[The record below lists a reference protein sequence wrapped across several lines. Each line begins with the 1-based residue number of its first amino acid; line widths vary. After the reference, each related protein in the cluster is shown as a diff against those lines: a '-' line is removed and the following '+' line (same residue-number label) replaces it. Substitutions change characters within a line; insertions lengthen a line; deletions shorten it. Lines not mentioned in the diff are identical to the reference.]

1 LKLLEILNNIFSNDI
16 LYSDMKKYNVIL
28 LLIDGARIDRLFQF
42 PIFKKLKEEGCF
54 FSEMITSA
62 PYTLVAMNSI
72 FTGMY
77 GSKNGIDAYHKMFQ
91 DPKTGCKTLAEYLTE
106 NGWYTRGDAMR
117 LSLVS
122 NKGFTKLT
130 SQEDDPDPDFSK
142 IHKEILDETIN
153 EVNGERPYFLYLH
166 YPKIHHSIKESVFD
180 KYDDFSEGYYEDKKR
195 NLRNYDEYLK
205 EAADYLDEIYFNNLS
220 KKQSNDSIIIIMT
233 DHGMGV
239 GEKVGERAYGSFTY
253 DYTLRTFALF
263 IQPKIFPKGKEIS
276 ELVRA
281 IDVMPTILDCLQVS
295 TDQSC
300 LRMQGQSLL
309 NLINQ
314 TTDQNKSKTD
324 EDSEFQKIAYSETG
338 GVNGPW
344 PSPNA
349 PNIKCV
355 RTKKWKLI
363 HNLTPDTWE
372 LYNLEN
378 DPQELKNVVDEYPLV
393 VTKLKDKLQSIIDEC
408 TSG

>member
-1 LKLLEILNNIFSNDI
+1 
-16 LYSDMKKYNVIL
+16 MKKYNVIL
-28 LLIDGARIDRLFQF
+28 LLIDGTRIDRLDKF
-42 PIFKKLKEEGCF
+42 PIFKRLKEEGCF
-54 FSEMITSA
+54 FSEVIASA

-91 DPKTGCKTLAEYLTE
+91 NPKSGCKTLADYLTE

-122 NKGFTKLT
+122 SQGFKKFT
-130 SQEDDPDPDFSK
+130 SQEDVPDPDFSK
-142 IHKEILDETIN
+142 IHKEILDETTN
-153 EVNGERPYFLYLH
+153 EVDGEQPYFLYLH

-180 KYDDFSEGYYEDKKR
+180 KYDDFSQEYFENKEE

-205 EAADYLDEIYFNNLS
+205 EAADYLDEIYFKNIS
-220 KKQSNDSIIIIMT
+220 GKQNNDSIIIIMT
-233 DHGMGV
+233 DHGMGI
-239 GEKVGERAYGSFTY
+239 GEKVGERAYGSFIY

-263 IQPKIFPKGKEIS
+263 IQPKIFPKGKAIN
-276 ELVRA
+276 ELTRA
-281 IDVMPTILDCLQVS
+281 IDIMPTVLDCLEIPI
-295 TDQSC
+295 DQSC
-300 LRMQGQSLL
+300 LRMQGQSML

-314 TTDQNKSKTD
+314 TEQNESNTD

-344 PSPNA
+344 PSPNS

-363 HNLTPDTWE
+363 HNLTPNTWE

-378 DPQELKNVVDEYPLV
+378 DPQELKNMIEEHPVI
-393 VTKLKDKLQSIIDEC
+393 VTKLKDKLQSIIDDC
-408 TSG
+408 VSD

>member
-1 LKLLEILNNIFSNDI
+1 LKLLEILNNIFPSDI
-16 LYSDMKKYNVIL
+16 LYSDMKKYNIIL

-117 LSLVS
+117 LILVS

-180 KYDDFSEGYYEDKKR
+180 KYDDFSEEYYEEKKR

-220 KKQSNDSIIIIMT
+220 KKQSDDSIIIIMT
-233 DHGMGV
+233 DHGMGI

-372 LYNLEN
+372 LYNLKN

>member
-1 LKLLEILNNIFSNDI
+1 
-16 LYSDMKKYNVIL
+16 MKKYNIIL

-130 SQEDDPDPDFSK
+130 SQEDDSDPDFSK
-142 IHKEILDETIN
+142 IHKEILDETTN
-153 EVNGERPYFLYLH
+153 EVNG
-166 YPKIHHSIKESVFD
+166 
-180 KYDDFSEGYYEDKKR
+180 EDKKR

-205 EAADYLDEIYFNNLS
+205 EAADYLDEIYFKNLS
-220 KKQSNDSIIIIMT
+220 AKQKNDSIIIIMT

>member
-1 LKLLEILNNIFSNDI
+1 
-16 LYSDMKKYNVIL
+16 
-28 LLIDGARIDRLFQF
+28 
-42 PIFKKLKEEGCF
+42 
-54 FSEMITSA
+54 
-62 PYTLVAMNSI
+62 MNSI

-91 DPKTGCKTLAEYLTE
+91 NPKAGCKTLADYLTE

-122 NKGFTKLT
+122 SQGFKKFT
-130 SQEDDPDPDFSK
+130 SQEDVPDPDFSK
-142 IHKEILDETIN
+142 IHKEILDETTN
-153 EVNGERPYFLYLH
+153 EVDDEQPYFLYLH

-180 KYDDFSEGYYEDKKR
+180 KYDDFSQEYFENKEE

-205 EAADYLDEIYFNNLS
+205 EAADYLDEIYFKNIS
-220 KKQSNDSIIIIMT
+220 GKQNNDSIVIIMT
-233 DHGMGV
+233 DHGMGI
-239 GEKVGERAYGSFTY
+239 GEKVGERAYGSFIY

-263 IQPKIFPKGKEIS
+263 IQPKIFPKGKAIN
-276 ELVRA
+276 ELTRA
-281 IDVMPTILDCLQVS
+281 IDIMPTVLDCLEIPI
-295 TDQSC
+295 DQSC
-300 LRMQGQSLL
+300 LRMQGQSML

-314 TTDQNKSKTD
+314 TEQNESNTD

-344 PSPNA
+344 PSPNS

-363 HNLTPDTWE
+363 HNLTPNTWE

-378 DPQELKNVVDEYPLV
+378 DPQELKNMVEEHPVI
-393 VTKLKDKLQSIIDEC
+393 VTKLKDKLQSIIDDC
-408 TSG
+408 ASD

>member
-1 LKLLEILNNIFSNDI
+1 
-16 LYSDMKKYNVIL
+16 MKKYNIIL

-205 EAADYLDEIYFNNLS
+205 EAADYLDEIYFKNLS
-220 KKQSNDSIIIIMT
+220 AKQKNDSIIIIMT

-324 EDSEFQKIAYSETG
+324 EDYEFQKIAYSETG

-372 LYNLEN
+372 LYNLKN

>member
-1 LKLLEILNNIFSNDI
+1 
-16 LYSDMKKYNVIL
+16 MKKYNIIL
-28 LLIDGARIDRLFQF
+28 LLIDGTRIDRLDKF
-42 PIFKKLKEEGCF
+42 PIFKRLKEDGCF
-54 FSEMITSA
+54 FSEVIASA

-91 DPKTGCKTLAEYLTE
+91 NPKTGCKTLADYLTK

-122 NKGFTKLT
+122 SQGFKKFT
-130 SQEDDPDPDFSK
+130 SQEDIPDPDFSK
-142 IHKEILDETIN
+142 IHKEILDETVN
-153 EVNGERPYFLYLH
+153 EVSGERPYFLYLH

-180 KYDDFSEGYYEDKKR
+180 KYDDFSQEYFENKEE

-205 EAADYLDEIYFNNLS
+205 EASDYLDEIYFKNIS
-220 KKQSNDSIIIIMT
+220 GKQSNDSIIIIMT
-233 DHGMGV
+233 DHGMGI

-263 IQPKIFPKGKEIS
+263 IQPKIFPKGKEIDK
-276 ELVRA
+276 LARA
-281 IDVMPTILDCLQVS
+281 IDIMPTILDCLEIPI
-295 TDQSC
+295 DQSC
-300 LRMQGQSLL
+300 LRMQGQSMLNLL
-309 NLINQ
+309 NKTEQ
-314 TTDQNKSKTD
+314 SKPDTD

-344 PSPNA
+344 PSPSS

-378 DPQELKNVVDEYPLV
+378 DPQELKNMVKEHPVI
-393 VTKLKDKLQSIIDEC
+393 VTKLKDKLQSIIDDC
-408 TSG
+408 GSD

>member
-1 LKLLEILNNIFSNDI
+1 MW
-16 LYSDMKKYNVIL
+16 YSYCIMKKYNVIL
-28 LLIDGARIDRLFQF
+28 LLIDGTRIDRLDKF
-42 PIFKKLKEEGCF
+42 PIFKRLKEDGCF
-54 FSEMITSA
+54 FSEVIASA

-91 DPKTGCKTLAEYLTE
+91 NPKTGCKTLADYLTE

-122 NKGFTKLT
+122 SQGFKKFT
-130 SQEDDPDPDFSK
+130 SQEDIPDPDFSK
-142 IHKEILDETIN
+142 IHKEILDETMN
-153 EVNGERPYFLYLH
+153 EAGGEQPYFLYLH

-180 KYDDFSEGYYEDKKR
+180 KYDDFSQEYFENKEE

-205 EAADYLDEIYFNNLS
+205 EASDYLDEIYFKNIPG
-220 KKQSNDSIIIIMT
+220 KQSNDSIIIVMT
-233 DHGMGV
+233 DHGMGI

-263 IQPKIFPKGKEIS
+263 IQPKIFPKGKEIDK
-276 ELVRA
+276 LARA
-281 IDVMPTILDCLQVS
+281 IDIMPTILDCLEIPI
-295 TDQSC
+295 DQSC
-300 LRMQGQSLL
+300 LKMQGQSMLNLL
-309 NLINQ
+309 NK
-314 TTDQNKSKTD
+314 TEQNKPDID
-324 EDSEFQKIAYSETG
+324 EDSEFQKIAYAETG

-344 PSPNA
+344 PSPSS

-363 HNLTPDTWE
+363 HNLTPNTWE

-378 DPQELKNVVDEYPLV
+378 DPQELKNVVEEHPLI
-393 VTKLKDKLQSIIDEC
+393 VTKLKDKLQSIIDDC
-408 TSG
+408 GSD

>member
-1 LKLLEILNNIFSNDI
+1 
-16 LYSDMKKYNVIL
+16 MKKYNVIL
-28 LLIDGARIDRLFQF
+28 LLIDGTRIDRLDKF
-42 PIFKKLKEEGCF
+42 PIFKRLKEEGCF
-54 FSEMITSA
+54 FSEVIASA

-91 DPKTGCKTLAEYLTE
+91 NPKTGCKTLADYLTE

-122 NKGFTKLT
+122 SQGFKKFT
-130 SQEDDPDPDFSK
+130 SQEDVPDPDFSK
-142 IHKEILDETIN
+142 IHKEILDETTDVIDD
-153 EVNGERPYFLYLH
+153 EQPYFLYLH

-180 KYDDFSEGYYEDKKR
+180 KYDDFSQEYFENKEE

-205 EAADYLDEIYFNNLS
+205 EAANYLDEIYFKNIS
-220 KKQSNDSIIIIMT
+220 GKQSNDSIIIIMT
-233 DHGMGV
+233 DHGMGI
-239 GEKVGERAYGSFTY
+239 GEKIGERAYGSFTY

-263 IQPKIFPKGKEIS
+263 IQPKIFPKGKVIN
-276 ELVRA
+276 ELTRA
-281 IDVMPTILDCLQVS
+281 IDIMPTVLDCLEIPI
-295 TDQSC
+295 DQSC
-300 LRMQGQSLL
+300 LRMQGQSML

-314 TTDQNKSKTD
+314 IEQSKSNTD

-344 PSPNA
+344 PSPSS

-363 HNLTPDTWE
+363 HNLTPNTWE

-378 DPQELKNVVDEYPLV
+378 DPQELKNVVEEHPV
-393 VTKLKDKLQSIIDEC
+393 IVTKLKNKLQSIIDDC
-408 TSG
+408 ASD

>member
-1 LKLLEILNNIFSNDI
+1 
-16 LYSDMKKYNVIL
+16 MKKYNVIL
-28 LLIDGARIDRLFQF
+28 LLIDGTRIDRLDKF
-42 PIFKKLKEEGCF
+42 PIFKRLKEEGCF
-54 FSEMITSA
+54 FSEMIASA

-91 DPKTGCKTLAEYLTE
+91 NPKTGCKTLADYLTE

-122 NKGFTKLT
+122 SQGFKKFT
-130 SQEDDPDPDFSK
+130 SQEDVPDPDFSK
-142 IHKEILDETIN
+142 IHKEILDETTN
-153 EVNGERPYFLYLH
+153 EVDGEQPYFLYLH

-180 KYDDFSEGYYEDKKR
+180 KYDDFSQEYFENKEE

-205 EAADYLDEIYFNNLS
+205 EAADYLDEIYFKNIS
-220 KKQSNDSIIIIMT
+220 GKQNNDSIIIIMT
-233 DHGMGV
+233 DHGMGI
-239 GEKVGERAYGSFTY
+239 GEKVGERAYGSFIY

-263 IQPKIFPKGKEIS
+263 IQPKIFPKGKAIN
-276 ELVRA
+276 ELTRA
-281 IDVMPTILDCLQVS
+281 IDIMPTVLDCLEIPI
-295 TDQSC
+295 DQSC
-300 LRMQGQSLL
+300 LRMQGQSML

-314 TTDQNKSKTD
+314 TEQNESNTD

-344 PSPNA
+344 PSPSS

-363 HNLTPDTWE
+363 HNLTPNTWE

-378 DPQELKNVVDEYPLV
+378 DPQELKNMIEEHPVI
-393 VTKLKDKLQSIIDEC
+393 VTKLKDKLQSIIDDC
-408 TSG
+408 ASD

>member
-1 LKLLEILNNIFSNDI
+1 
-16 LYSDMKKYNVIL
+16 MKKYNVIL

-54 FSEMITSA
+54 FSEMIASA

-205 EAADYLDEIYFNNLS
+205 EAADYLDEIYFKNLS
-220 KKQSNDSIIIIMT
+220 AKQKNDSIIIIMT

-344 PSPNA
+344 PSPNT

-372 LYNLEN
+372 LYNLKN

>member
-1 LKLLEILNNIFSNDI
+1 MW
-16 LYSDMKKYNVIL
+16 YSYCIMKKYNIIL
-28 LLIDGARIDRLFQF
+28 LLIDGTRIDRLDKF
-42 PIFKKLKEEGCF
+42 PIFKRLKEDGCF
-54 FSEMITSA
+54 FSEVIASA

-91 DPKTGCKTLAEYLTE
+91 NPKTGCKTLADYLTE

-122 NKGFTKLT
+122 SQGFKKFT
-130 SQEDDPDPDFSK
+130 SQEDVPDPDFSK
-142 IHKEILDETIN
+142 IHKEILDETMN
-153 EVNGERPYFLYLH
+153 EVSSEQPYFLYLH

-180 KYDDFSEGYYEDKKR
+180 KYDDFSQEYFENKEE

-205 EAADYLDEIYFNNLS
+205 EAADYLDEIYFKNIS
-220 KKQSNDSIIIIMT
+220 GKQNNDSIIIIMT
-233 DHGMGV
+233 DHGMGI
-239 GEKVGERAYGSFTY
+239 GEKVGERAYGSFIY

-263 IQPKIFPKGKEIS
+263 IQPKIFPKGKAIN
-276 ELVRA
+276 ELTRA
-281 IDVMPTILDCLQVS
+281 IDIMPTVLDCLEIPI
-295 TDQSC
+295 DQSC
-300 LRMQGQSLL
+300 LRMQGQSML

-314 TTDQNKSKTD
+314 TEQNESNTD

-344 PSPNA
+344 PSPNS

-363 HNLTPDTWE
+363 HNLTPNTWE

-378 DPQELKNVVDEYPLV
+378 DPQELKNMIEEHPVI
-393 VTKLKDKLQSIIDEC
+393 VTKLKNKLQSIIDDC
-408 TSG
+408 VSD

>member
-1 LKLLEILNNIFSNDI
+1 MKLLEILNNIFPSDI
-16 LYSDMKKYNVIL
+16 LYSDMKKYNIIL

-54 FSEMITSA
+54 FSEMIASA

-205 EAADYLDEIYFNNLS
+205 EAADYLDEIYFKNLS
-220 KKQSNDSIIIIMT
+220 AKQKNDSIIIIMT
-233 DHGMGV
+233 DHGMGI

-372 LYNLEN
+372 LYNLKN

>member
-1 LKLLEILNNIFSNDI
+1 LKLLEILNNIFSSDI

>member
-1 LKLLEILNNIFSNDI
+1 
-16 LYSDMKKYNVIL
+16 MKKYNIIL

-372 LYNLEN
+372 LYSLEN

-408 TSG
+408 TSS

>member
-1 LKLLEILNNIFSNDI
+1 
-16 LYSDMKKYNVIL
+16 MKKYNVIL

-130 SQEDDPDPDFSK
+130 SQEDELDPDFSK

-153 EVNGERPYFLYLH
+153 EVHSARPYFLYLH

-205 EAADYLDEIYFNNLS
+205 EAAEYLDEIYFNILS
-220 KKQSNDSIIIIMT
+220 KKQNSDSIIIIMT

-263 IQPKIFPKGKEIS
+263 IQTKIFPKGKEIS
-276 ELVRA
+276 EQVRA
-281 IDVMPTILDCLQVS
+281 IDVMPTILDCLEVS

-314 TTDQNKSKTD
+314 TTDQNKSNTD
-324 EDSEFQKIAYSETG
+324 EDAEFQKIAYSETG

-344 PSPNA
+344 PSQST

-355 RTKKWKLI
+355 RPKKWKLI
-363 HNLTPDTWE
+363 HNLTTDTWE

-393 VTKLKDKLQSIIDEC
+393 VTKLKEKLQSIIDEC

>member
-1 LKLLEILNNIFSNDI
+1 
-16 LYSDMKKYNVIL
+16 MKKYNIIL
-28 LLIDGARIDRLFQF
+28 LLIDGTRIDRLDKF
-42 PIFKKLKEEGCF
+42 PIFKRLKEDGCF
-54 FSEMITSA
+54 FSEVIASA

-91 DPKTGCKTLAEYLTE
+91 NPKTGCKTLADYLTE

-122 NKGFTKLT
+122 NQGFKKFT
-130 SQEDDPDPDFSK
+130 SQEDVPDPDFSK
-142 IHKEILDETIN
+142 IHKEILDETMN
-153 EVNGERPYFLYLH
+153 EAGGEQPYFLYLH

-180 KYDDFSEGYYEDKKR
+180 KYDDFSQEYFENKEE

-205 EAADYLDEIYFNNLS
+205 EASDYLDEIYFKNIS
-220 KKQSNDSIIIIMT
+220 GKQSNDSIIIVMT
-233 DHGMGV
+233 DHGMGI

-263 IQPKIFPKGKEIS
+263 IQPKIFPKGKEIDK
-276 ELVRA
+276 LARA
-281 IDVMPTILDCLQVS
+281 IDIMPTILDCLEIPI
-295 TDQSC
+295 DQSC
-300 LRMQGQSLL
+300 LRMQGESMLNLL
-309 NLINQ
+309 NKTEQ
-314 TTDQNKSKTD
+314 SKPDTD

-344 PSPNA
+344 PSPSS

-378 DPQELKNVVDEYPLV
+378 DPQELKNVVKEHPLI
-393 VTKLKDKLQSIIDEC
+393 VTKLKDKLQSIIDDC
-408 TSG
+408 GSD

>member
-1 LKLLEILNNIFSNDI
+1 
-16 LYSDMKKYNVIL
+16 MKKYNIIL
-28 LLIDGARIDRLFQF
+28 LLIDGTRIDRLDKF
-42 PIFKKLKEEGCF
+42 PIFKRLKEDGCF
-54 FSEMITSA
+54 FSEVIASA

-91 DPKTGCKTLAEYLTE
+91 NPKTGCKTLADYLTE

-122 NKGFTKLT
+122 SQGFKKFT
-130 SQEDDPDPDFSK
+130 SQEDIPDPDFSK
-142 IHKEILDETIN
+142 IHKEILDETVN
-153 EVNGERPYFLYLH
+153 EVSGERPYFLYLH

-180 KYDDFSEGYYEDKKR
+180 KYDDFSQEYFENKEE

-205 EAADYLDEIYFNNLS
+205 EAADYLDEIYFKNIS
-220 KKQSNDSIIIIMT
+220 GKQSNDSIIIIMT
-233 DHGMGV
+233 DHGMGI

-263 IQPKIFPKGKEIS
+263 IQPKIFPKGKVIN
-276 ELVRA
+276 ELTRA
-281 IDVMPTILDCLQVS
+281 IDIMPTVLDCLEIPI
-295 TDQSC
+295 DQSC
-300 LRMQGQSLL
+300 LKMQGQSML

-314 TTDQNKSKTD
+314 TEQSKSNTD
-324 EDSEFQKIAYSETG
+324 EDPEFQKIAYSETG

-344 PSPNA
+344 PSPSS

-363 HNLTPDTWE
+363 HNLTPNTWE

-378 DPQELKNVVDEYPLV
+378 DPQEFKNLIEEHPLI
-393 VTKLKDKLQSIIDEC
+393 VTKLKDKLQSIIDDC
-408 TSG
+408 ASD

>member
-1 LKLLEILNNIFSNDI
+1 
-16 LYSDMKKYNVIL
+16 MKKYNIIL
-28 LLIDGARIDRLFQF
+28 LLIDGTRIDRLDKF
-42 PIFKKLKEEGCF
+42 PIFKRLKEDGCF
-54 FSEMITSA
+54 FSEVIASA

-91 DPKTGCKTLAEYLTE
+91 NPKTGCKTLADYLTE

-122 NKGFTKLT
+122 SQGFKKFT
-130 SQEDDPDPDFSK
+130 SQEDIPDPDFSK
-142 IHKEILDETIN
+142 IHKEILDETVN
-153 EVNGERPYFLYLH
+153 EVSGERPYFLYLH

-180 KYDDFSEGYYEDKKR
+180 KYDDFSQEYFENKEE

-205 EAADYLDEIYFNNLS
+205 EASDYLDEIYFKNIS
-220 KKQSNDSIIIIMT
+220 GKQSNDSIIIVMT
-233 DHGMGV
+233 DHGMGI

-263 IQPKIFPKGKEIS
+263 IQPKIFPKGKEIDK
-276 ELVRA
+276 LARA
-281 IDVMPTILDCLQVS
+281 IDIMPTILDCLEIPI
-295 TDQSC
+295 DQSC
-300 LRMQGQSLL
+300 LRMQGQSMLNLL
-309 NLINQ
+309 NKTEQ
-314 TTDQNKSKTD
+314 SKPDTD

-344 PSPNA
+344 PSPSS

-378 DPQELKNVVDEYPLV
+378 DPQELKNMVKEHPVI
-393 VTKLKDKLQSIIDEC
+393 VTKLKDKLQSIIDDC
-408 TSG
+408 GSD

>member
-1 LKLLEILNNIFSNDI
+1 
-16 LYSDMKKYNVIL
+16 MKKYNVIL
-28 LLIDGARIDRLFQF
+28 LLIDGTRIDRLDKF
-42 PIFKKLKEEGCF
+42 PIFKRLKEEGCF
-54 FSEMITSA
+54 FSEVIASA

-91 DPKTGCKTLAEYLTE
+91 NPKTGCKTLADYLTE

-122 NKGFTKLT
+122 SQGFKKFT
-130 SQEDDPDPDFSK
+130 SQEDVPDPDFSK
-142 IHKEILDETIN
+142 IHKEILDETTDEIDD
-153 EVNGERPYFLYLH
+153 EQPYFLYLH

-180 KYDDFSEGYYEDKKR
+180 KYDDFSQEYFENKEE

-205 EAADYLDEIYFNNLS
+205 EAANYLDEIYFKNIS
-220 KKQSNDSIIIIMT
+220 GKQSNDSIIIIMT

-239 GEKVGERAYGSFTY
+239 GEKIGERAYGSFTY

-263 IQPKIFPKGKEIS
+263 IQPKIFPKGKVIN
-276 ELVRA
+276 ELTRA
-281 IDVMPTILDCLQVS
+281 IDIMPTVLDCLEIPI
-295 TDQSC
+295 DQSC
-300 LRMQGQSLL
+300 LRMQGQSML

-314 TTDQNKSKTD
+314 IEQSKSNTD

-344 PSPNA
+344 PSPSS

-363 HNLTPDTWE
+363 HNLTPNTWE

-378 DPQELKNVVDEYPLV
+378 DPQELKNVVEEHPV
-393 VTKLKDKLQSIIDEC
+393 IVTKLKNKLQSIIDDC
-408 TSG
+408 ASD

>member
-1 LKLLEILNNIFSNDI
+1 
-16 LYSDMKKYNVIL
+16 MKKYNIIL
-28 LLIDGARIDRLFQF
+28 LLIDGTRIDRLDKF
-42 PIFKKLKEEGCF
+42 PIFKRLKEDGCF
-54 FSEMITSA
+54 FSEVIASA

-91 DPKTGCKTLAEYLTE
+91 NPKTGCKTLADYLTE

-122 NKGFTKLT
+122 SQGFKKFT
-130 SQEDDPDPDFSK
+130 SQEDIPDPDFSK
-142 IHKEILDETIN
+142 IHKEILDETMN
-153 EVNGERPYFLYLH
+153 EAGGEQPYFLYLH

-180 KYDDFSEGYYEDKKR
+180 KYDDFSQEYFENKEE

-205 EAADYLDEIYFNNLS
+205 EASDYLDEIYFKNIS
-220 KKQSNDSIIIIMT
+220 GKQSNDSIIIVMT
-233 DHGMGV
+233 DHGMGI

-263 IQPKIFPKGKEIS
+263 IQPKIFPKGKEIDK
-276 ELVRA
+276 LARA
-281 IDVMPTILDCLQVS
+281 IDIMPTILDCLEIPI
-295 TDQSC
+295 DQSC
-300 LRMQGQSLL
+300 LRMQGESMLNLL
-309 NLINQ
+309 NKTEQ
-314 TTDQNKSKTD
+314 SKPDTD

-344 PSPNA
+344 PSPSS

-378 DPQELKNVVDEYPLV
+378 DPQELKNVVKEHPLI
-393 VTKLKDKLQSIIDEC
+393 VTKLKDKLQSIIDDC
-408 TSG
+408 GSD

>member
-1 LKLLEILNNIFSNDI
+1 
-16 LYSDMKKYNVIL
+16 MKKYNIIL

-54 FSEMITSA
+54 FSEMIASA

-281 IDVMPTILDCLQVS
+281 IDVMPTILDCLEVS

-338 GVNGPW
+338 GVHGPW
-344 PSPNA
+344 PSPDA

>member
-1 LKLLEILNNIFSNDI
+1 
-16 LYSDMKKYNVIL
+16 MKKYNVIL

-54 FSEMITSA
+54 FSEMIASA

-205 EAADYLDEIYFNNLS
+205 EAADYLDEIYFKNLS
-220 KKQSNDSIIIIMT
+220 AKQKNDSIIIIMT

>member
-1 LKLLEILNNIFSNDI
+1 
-16 LYSDMKKYNVIL
+16 MKKYNVIL
-28 LLIDGARIDRLFQF
+28 LLIDGARIDRLSQF
-42 PIFKKLKEEGCF
+42 PIFKKLKEEGSF
-54 FSEMITSA
+54 FSEMIASA

-106 NGWYTRGDAMR
+106 NGWYTKGDAMR

-372 LYNLEN
+372 LYNLKN

>member
-1 LKLLEILNNIFSNDI
+1 
-16 LYSDMKKYNVIL
+16 MKKYNIIL
-28 LLIDGARIDRLFQF
+28 LLIDGTRIDRLDKF
-42 PIFKKLKEEGCF
+42 PIFKRLKEDGCF
-54 FSEMITSA
+54 FSEVIASA

-91 DPKTGCKTLAEYLTE
+91 NPKTGCKTLADYLTE

-122 NKGFTKLT
+122 NQGFNKFT
-130 SQEDDPDPDFSK
+130 SQEDVPDPDFSK
-142 IHKEILDETIN
+142 IHKEILDETMN
-153 EVNGERPYFLYLH
+153 EVSGEQPYFLYLH

-180 KYDDFSEGYYEDKKR
+180 KYDDFSQEYFENKEE

-205 EAADYLDEIYFNNLS
+205 EAADYLDEIYFKNIS
-220 KKQSNDSIIIIMT
+220 GKQSNDSIIIIMT
-233 DHGMGV
+233 DHGMGI

-263 IQPKIFPKGKEIS
+263 IQPKIFPKGKEIDK
-276 ELVRA
+276 LARA
-281 IDVMPTILDCLQVS
+281 IDIMPTILDCLEIPI
-295 TDQSC
+295 DQSC
-300 LRMQGQSLL
+300 LRMQGQSMLNLL
-309 NLINQ
+309 NKTEQ
-314 TTDQNKSKTD
+314 SKPDTD

-344 PSPNA
+344 PSPSS

-378 DPQELKNVVDEYPLV
+378 DPQELKNMVKEHPVI
-393 VTKLKDKLQSIIDEC
+393 VTKLKDKLQSIIDDC
-408 TSG
+408 GSD

>member
-1 LKLLEILNNIFSNDI
+1 
-16 LYSDMKKYNVIL
+16 MKKYNVIL
-28 LLIDGARIDRLFQF
+28 LLIDGARIDRLSQF
-42 PIFKKLKEEGCF
+42 PIFKKLKEEGSF
-54 FSEMITSA
+54 FSEMIASA

-180 KYDDFSEGYYEDKKR
+180 KYDDFSEEYYEDKKR
-195 NLRNYDEYLK
+195 NLRNYDDYLK

-372 LYNLEN
+372 LYNLKN

>member
-1 LKLLEILNNIFSNDI
+1 
-16 LYSDMKKYNVIL
+16 MKKYNVIL

-77 GSKNGIDAYHKMFQ
+77 GSKNGINAYHKMFQ

-205 EAADYLDEIYFNNLS
+205 EAADYLDEIYFKNLS
-220 KKQSNDSIIIIMT
+220 AKQKNDSIIIIMT

-314 TTDQNKSKTD
+314 TTDQNKSKTN
-324 EDSEFQKIAYSETG
+324 EDSEFQKVAYSETG

>member
-1 LKLLEILNNIFSNDI
+1 
-16 LYSDMKKYNVIL
+16 MKKYNIIL

-205 EAADYLDEIYFNNLS
+205 EAADYLDEIYFKNLS
-220 KKQSNDSIIIIMT
+220 AKQKNDSIIIIMT

>member
-1 LKLLEILNNIFSNDI
+1 
-16 LYSDMKKYNVIL
+16 MKKYNIIL
-28 LLIDGARIDRLFQF
+28 LLIDGTRIDRLDKF
-42 PIFKKLKEEGCF
+42 PIFKRLKEDGCF
-54 FSEMITSA
+54 FSEVIASA

-91 DPKTGCKTLAEYLTE
+91 NPKTGCKTLADYLTE

-122 NKGFTKLT
+122 SQGFKKFT
-130 SQEDDPDPDFSK
+130 SQEDIPDPDFSK
-142 IHKEILDETIN
+142 IHKEILDETMN
-153 EVNGERPYFLYLH
+153 EAGGEQPYFLYLH

-180 KYDDFSEGYYEDKKR
+180 KYDDFSQEYFENKEE

-205 EAADYLDEIYFNNLS
+205 EASDYLDEIYFKNIS
-220 KKQSNDSIIIIMT
+220 GKQSNDSIIIVMT
-233 DHGMGV
+233 DHGMGI

-263 IQPKIFPKGKEIS
+263 IQPKIFPKGKEIDK
-276 ELVRA
+276 LARA
-281 IDVMPTILDCLQVS
+281 IDIMPTILDCLEIPI
-295 TDQSC
+295 DQSC
-300 LRMQGQSLL
+300 LRMQGQSMLNLL
-309 NLINQ
+309 NKTEQ
-314 TTDQNKSKTD
+314 SKPDTD

-344 PSPNA
+344 PSPNS

-363 HNLTPDTWE
+363 HNLTPNTWE

-378 DPQELKNVVDEYPLV
+378 DPQELKNMIEEHPVI
-393 VTKLKDKLQSIIDEC
+393 VTKLKDKLQSIIDDC
-408 TSG
+408 VSD

>member
-1 LKLLEILNNIFSNDI
+1 
-16 LYSDMKKYNVIL
+16 MKKYNIIL
-28 LLIDGARIDRLFQF
+28 LLIDGTRIDRLDKF
-42 PIFKKLKEEGCF
+42 PIFKRLKEEGCF
-54 FSEMITSA
+54 FSEVIASA

-91 DPKTGCKTLAEYLTE
+91 NPKAGCKTLADYLTE

-122 NKGFTKLT
+122 SQGFKKFT
-130 SQEDDPDPDFSK
+130 SQEDVPDPDFSK
-142 IHKEILDETIN
+142 IHKEILDETMN
-153 EVNGERPYFLYLH
+153 EVSGEQPYFLYLH

-180 KYDDFSEGYYEDKKR
+180 KYDDFSQEYFENKEE

-205 EAADYLDEIYFNNLS
+205 EAADYLDEIYFKNIS
-220 KKQSNDSIIIIMT
+220 GKQSNDSIIIIMT
-233 DHGMGV
+233 DHGMGI

-263 IQPKIFPKGKEIS
+263 IQPKIFPKGKVIN
-276 ELVRA
+276 ELTRA
-281 IDVMPTILDCLQVS
+281 IDIMPTVLDCLEIPI
-295 TDQSC
+295 DQSC
-300 LRMQGQSLL
+300 LKMQGQSML

-314 TTDQNKSKTD
+314 TEQSKSNTD
-324 EDSEFQKIAYSETG
+324 EDPEFQKIAYSETG

-344 PSPNA
+344 PSPSS

-363 HNLTPDTWE
+363 HNLTPNTWE

-378 DPQELKNVVDEYPLV
+378 DPQELK
-393 VTKLKDKLQSIIDEC
+393 T
-408 TSG
+408 

>member
-1 LKLLEILNNIFSNDI
+1 
-16 LYSDMKKYNVIL
+16 MKKYNIIL

-54 FSEMITSA
+54 FSEMIASA

-205 EAADYLDEIYFNNLS
+205 EAADYLDEIYFKNLS
-220 KKQSNDSIIIIMT
+220 AKQKNDSIIIIMT

>member
-1 LKLLEILNNIFSNDI
+1 
-16 LYSDMKKYNVIL
+16 MKKYNVIL
-28 LLIDGARIDRLFQF
+28 LLIDGTRIDRLDKF
-42 PIFKKLKEEGCF
+42 PIFKRLKEEGCF
-54 FSEMITSA
+54 FSEVIASA

-91 DPKTGCKTLAEYLTE
+91 NPKTGCKTLADYLTE

-122 NKGFTKLT
+122 SQGFKKFT
-130 SQEDDPDPDFSK
+130 SQEDVPDPDFSK
-142 IHKEILDETIN
+142 IHKEILDETTDVIDD
-153 EVNGERPYFLYLH
+153 EQPYFLYLH

-180 KYDDFSEGYYEDKKR
+180 KYDDFSQEYFENKEE
-195 NLRNYDEYLK
+195 NLRNYDEYLQ
-205 EAADYLDEIYFNNLS
+205 EAADYLDEIYFKNIFG
-220 KKQSNDSIIIIMT
+220 KQSNDSIIIIMT
-233 DHGMGV
+233 DHGMGI

-263 IQPKIFPKGKEIS
+263 IQPKIFPKGKAINQ
-276 ELVRA
+276 LTRA
-281 IDVMPTILDCLQVS
+281 IDIMPTVLDCLEIPI
-295 TDQSC
+295 DQSC
-300 LRMQGQSLL
+300 LRMQGQSML
-309 NLINQ
+309 NLVNQ
-314 TTDQNKSKTD
+314 TEQSKPNAD
-324 EDSEFQKIAYSETG
+324 EDPEFQKIAYSETG

-344 PSPNA
+344 PSPSS

-363 HNLTPDTWE
+363 HNLTPNTWE

-378 DPQELKNVVDEYPLV
+378 DPQELKNLIEEHPLI
-393 VTKLKDKLQSIIDEC
+393 VTKLKDKLQSIIDDC
-408 TSG
+408 ASD

>member
-1 LKLLEILNNIFSNDI
+1 
-16 LYSDMKKYNVIL
+16 MKKYNVIL
-28 LLIDGARIDRLFQF
+28 LLIDGARIDRLSQF
-42 PIFKKLKEEGCF
+42 PIFKKLKEEGSF
-54 FSEMITSA
+54 FSEMIASA

-205 EAADYLDEIYFNNLS
+205 EAADYLDEIYFKNLS
-220 KKQSNDSIIIIMT
+220 AKQKNDSIIIIMT

-372 LYNLEN
+372 LYNLKN

>member
-1 LKLLEILNNIFSNDI
+1 
-16 LYSDMKKYNVIL
+16 MKKYNIIL
-28 LLIDGARIDRLFQF
+28 LLIDGTRIDRLDKF
-42 PIFKKLKEEGCF
+42 PIFKRLKEDGCF
-54 FSEMITSA
+54 FSEVIASA

-91 DPKTGCKTLAEYLTE
+91 NPKAGCKTLADYLTE

-122 NKGFTKLT
+122 SQGFKKFT
-130 SQEDDPDPDFSK
+130 SQEDVPDPDFSK
-142 IHKEILDETIN
+142 IHKEILDETTN
-153 EVNGERPYFLYLH
+153 EVGSEQPYFLYLH

-180 KYDDFSEGYYEDKKR
+180 KYDDFSQEYFGNKEE

-205 EAADYLDEIYFNNLS
+205 EAADYLDEIYFKNIS
-220 KKQSNDSIIIIMT
+220 GKQSNDSIIIIMT
-233 DHGMGV
+233 DHGMGI

-263 IQPKIFPKGKEIS
+263 IQPKIFPKGKTIN
-276 ELVRA
+276 ELTRA
-281 IDVMPTILDCLQVS
+281 IDIMPTVLDCLEIPI
-295 TDQSC
+295 DKSC
-300 LRMQGQSLL
+300 LRMQGQSML

-314 TTDQNKSKTD
+314 TEQSKSDTD
-324 EDSEFQKIAYSETG
+324 EDPEFQKIAYSETG

-344 PSPNA
+344 PSPSS

-355 RTKKWKLI
+355 RTKEWKLI
-363 HNLTPDTWE
+363 HNLTPNTWE

-378 DPQELKNVVDEYPLV
+378 DPQELKNLIEEYPLI
-393 VTKLKDKLQSIIDEC
+393 VTKLKDKLQSIIDDC
-408 TSG
+408 ASD